1 MRLVL
6 ERCEIRSWEKRD
18 VRSLA
23 HHANNRRIWR
33 NVRDQFPFPYSTA
46 DAEVWIRTARSMR
59 PETSFAIAVDGEA
72 VGAIGIELKDDV
84 YRRSAEIGYWLGE
97 PYWGRG
103 ITSEALT
110 AFTNWV
116 FGHFALDRLYAHVFE
131 WNPAS
136 ARVLEKAGYGL
147 EARMRRA
154 VIKDGQTIDVLLY
167 AMLPDH
173 GSPPENEP
181 SPRGSSGGAPDA
193 A

>member
-6 ERCEIRSWEKRD
+6 NRCEIRSWERRD

-23 HHANNRRIWR
+23 RYANNRRIWR

-59 PETSFAIAVDGEA
+59 PETAFAIAVDGEA

-103 ITSEALT
+103 ITSEALAALT
-110 AFTNWV
+110 HWV
-116 FGHFALDRLYAHVFE
+116 FAHFALDRLYAHVFE

-136 ARVLEKAGYGL
+136 ARVLEKAGYEL
-147 EARMRRA
+147 EARMRQA

-167 AMLPDH
+167 AVLRDQR
-173 GSPPENEP
+173 SPPEAEP
-181 SPRGSSGGAPDA
+181 APRDTNDGGADA